1 MSPTL
6 NLSTGAGDMI
16 NNSSSNSG
24 HNIIPMFGLDHHND
38 EFYDQESQE
47 PPQSTTTHHQE
58 PSSSSCTA
66 PTAIIDPFSRGIFYA
81 SFRHFWSTQ
90 RQEIR
95 NNPFE
100 FLLSYLQRYTFVY
113 AFTLYSV
120 TIGHEKD
127 IIPAD
132 QGRIFAPVV
141 RKLKSFIEKLERKPS
156 FESNVDNLTSK
167 AVEEKTS
174 NICSVCLENFKIGE
188 EMTRLICGHV
198 YHKSCVL
205 EWSHRSG
212 QCPLCRKEL
221 LQPVINVAVEVHVR
235 CDCDNDD
242 NGDGCFDYHSFMKI
256 EDISPE
262 KITILARFDADKKLT
277 ATLYFPKWKPKR
289 HGNDQ
294 VYIYPSFV
302 TP

>member
-1 MSPTL
+1 M
-6 NLSTGAGDMI
+6 

-24 HNIIPMFGLDHHND
+24 HNIISMFGPNHHND

-47 PPQSTTTHHQE
+47 PPQSTNTHHHQE

-66 PTAIIDPFSRGIFYA
+66 STAIIDPFSRGIFYA
-81 SFRHFWSTQ
+81 AFRHFWSRQ

-100 FLLSYLQRYTFVY
+100 FLRSYLQRYAFVY
-113 AFTLYSV
+113 AFKLYSI
-120 TIGHEKD
+120 TIEFEKYT
-127 IIPAD
+127 PTED
-132 QGRIFAPVV
+132 QILSLVIG
-141 RKLKSFIEKLERKPS
+141 KLTSFIQQSMRKPS
-156 FESNVDNLTSK
+156 FELVVDNLTSK

-188 EMTRLICGHV
+188 DMTRLICGHV

-221 LQPVINVAVEVHVR
+221 LQPVISVAVSH
-235 CDCDNDD
+235 
-242 NGDGCFDYHSFMKI
+242 
-256 EDISPE
+256 ISPE

-277 ATLYFPKWKPKR
+277 VTLYFPQWKPKR
-289 HGNDQ
+289 HGNGVAAALIEYTDLDSQ
-294 VYIYPSFV
+294 
-302 TP
+302 